1 MDFRVP
7 FIVKNKIVYKQPKQE
22 VQLFGRQN
30 IQVNIFNYL
39 LQNNLKFRK
48 ETIKLKSIT
57 TTKR

>member
-30 IQVNIFNYL
+30 IQVNIFN
-39 LQNNLKFRK
+39 
-48 ETIKLKSIT
+48 
-57 TTKR
+57 